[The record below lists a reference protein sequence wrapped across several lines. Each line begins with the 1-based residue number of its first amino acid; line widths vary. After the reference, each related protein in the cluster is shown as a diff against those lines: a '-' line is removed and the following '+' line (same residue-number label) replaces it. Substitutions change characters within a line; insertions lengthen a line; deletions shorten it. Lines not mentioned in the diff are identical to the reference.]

1 MARLIDQPA
10 CGVAA
15 GALHAGRN
23 RVPQADRLARLHD
36 ELMGARQR
44 EDEQRIRV
52 RELESEADTAA
63 WANRMQAAQNR
74 DLKAKLAQAN
84 QQYGALRAT
93 QPLVV

>member
-1 MARLIDQPA
+1 VVLLQVLCMRAEIA
-10 CGVAA
+10 CLKESADMD
-15 GALHAGRN
+15 R
-23 RVPQADRLARLHD
+23 DRLARLHD

-44 EDEQRIRV
+44 EDEQRTRA

-63 WANRMQAAQNR
+63 RANRMHAVQNR
-74 DLKAKLAQAN
+74 DLRAKLAQAN